1 MNHHVL
7 PPLITAVCTGL
18 LCPGPLARARW
29 AGQAPRL
36 AVAAWG
42 LLAAAFT
49 AAVALGAMLLFVPYE
64 DAHRLGDHAA
74 ACLAWSGQDCA
85 AAADTVDGRAL
96 GAAAVV
102 LALPAAAFC
111 RELLKARRRR
121 GRHAHGLRLIGRAD
135 TGLRATVVPH
145 AEPAVYCLPGR
156 AAQIVVT
163 TGALDILSEAQLAAA
178 LRHERAHIAGRHHVV
193 IGAVTGF
200 GRVFRGLPLARQAAA
215 QVPLLLEMAA
225 DDRALRHC
233 ARDVLATALYSMAS
247 ARVTDRSAFAAGGP
261 SVALR
266 IARILDRPG
275 VVRPVLTGLVWMGTR
290 ACVIVPVATTCCL
303 ILG

>member
-42 LLAAAFT
+42 LLAATFT
-49 AAVALGAMLLFVPYE
+49 AAVALGALLLFLPYE
-64 DAHRLGDHAA
+64 NVHRLGHHAT

-85 AAADTVDGRAL
+85 AAAATMDRWAL
-96 GAAAVV
+96 GAAIGV
-102 LALPAAAFC
+102 LALPTAAFC
-111 RELLKARRRR
+111 RELLHARRRR
-121 GRHAHGLRLIGRAD
+121 GRHAHGLRLIGRTD
-135 TGLRATVVPH
+135 PGLRATVIPH
-145 AEPAVYCLPGR
+145 GAPAVYCLPGR
-156 AAQIVVT
+156 DAQIVVT
-163 TGALDILSEAQLAAA
+163 TGAMDILSTAQLAAA

-200 GRVFRGLPLARQAAA
+200 GRVFRGLSLARQATA

-233 ARDVLATALYSMAS
+233 AREVLATALYSMAS
-247 ARVTDRSAFAAGGP
+247 ARVTDQSAFAAGGP

-266 IARILDRPG
+266 ITRILDRRG
-275 VVRPVLTGLVWMGTR
+275 VARPVLTGLLWMGSR
-290 ACVIVPVATTCCL
+290 ACVLVPVATACCL